1 MGGCAAEAVDDA
13 GVPGA
18 GAQEAECHLGVL
30 KFADSFKKGASFV
43 NTGIGVGSN
52 KVFGWFLTETQQS
65 LALKKFKHLGNV
77 QYEAYT
83 FR

>member
-1 MGGCAAEAVDDA
+1 MGFTQGSES
-13 GVPGA
+13 
-18 GAQEAECHLGVL
+18 
-30 KFADSFKKGASFV
+30 SFMESTMHELAREPCISWLE
-43 NTGIGVGSN
+43 IGMMGS
-52 KVFGWFLTETQQS
+52 FGWFLTETQQS